1 MQHKWKVVEGG
12 AGAGAGGGGG
22 DQRRRCVTASLSM
35 LIAATLA
42 FLAYVAFFP
51 YDGAGGLYRWW
62 RCEGCGDAAGGV
74 AFDEA
79 AMAQGPTAGGA
90 RRRSPTTLSHI
101 VFGVGASARTWDKRR
116 GYAELW
122 WRPGEMRGH
131 VWLDEQPVG
140 PWPAATCPPY
150 RVSADASRFGDRA
163 SASRMA
169 RIVADSFLAVT
180 AEMANGT
187 TDSPEARWFVMG
199 DDDTVFF
206 PDNLVAVLNKYDHEE
221 MYYVGAPSES
231 VEQDVMHSYG
241 MAFGGGGFAVSY
253 PAAAEL
259 AKAIDGCLERY
270 RLFYGS
276 DQRVQAC
283 LSELGVPLTREP
295 GFHQVDV
302 RGDAYGMLAAHP
314 LAPLVSLHHLDHIEP
329 ISPGGQHG
337 SPLDAARRLVRA
349 SRLDQAR
356 SLQQAFCYQ
365 RGPRYTWSVS
375 VSWGY
380 TVQLYPWAVAPHE
393 LEVPLRTFKTWRSWA
408 DGPFVFNTRP
418 LSRDDACA
426 QRAVFFLSAA
436 RNDTSSRGRG
446 RSRATMTEYTRRVAK
461 PGAKECDRPSFLA
474 ASTVHTVRVFA
485 PKMSPN
491 EWTRAPRRHCCS
503 TKRTRFGTELE
514 VRIRYCG
521 RGELTTP

>member
-1 MQHKWKVVEGG
+1 MQNKWKVLEVGG
-12 AGAGAGGGGG
+12 GGGGGG
-22 DQRRRCVTASLSM
+22 DQRRRCVAASLSM

-51 YDGAGGLYRWW
+51 DDGAGGLYQWW
-62 RCEGCGDAAGGV
+62 RCQGCAGG
-74 AFDEA
+74 AGEFPFDEA
-79 AMAQGPTAGGA
+79 DVADGPTPGGA
-90 RRRSPTTLSHI
+90 GRAPTTLSHI
-101 VFGVGASARTWDKRR
+101 VFGIGASARTWDQRR
-116 GYAELW
+116 GYSELW
-122 WRPGEMRGH
+122 WRPGQMRGH

-150 RVSADASRFGDRA
+150 RVSADASRFGNRA

-169 RIVADSFLAVT
+169 RIVADSFLAIT
-180 AEMANGT
+180 AETANDT
-187 TDSPEARWFVMG
+187 TSGAGQDDEVRWFAMG

-206 PDNLVAVLNKYDHEE
+206 PDNLVAVLRKYDHEE

-259 AKAIDGCLERY
+259 AKAIDGCLDRY
-270 RLFYGS
+270 SQFYGS

-283 LSELGVPLTREP
+283 LSELGIPLTREP

-314 LAPLVSLHHLDHIEP
+314 VAPLVSLHHLDHIEP
-329 ISPGGQHG
+329 ISPGARTA
-337 SPLDAARRLVRA
+337 LDAVRPLVGA
-349 SRLDQAR
+349 SRLDPPR
-356 SLQQAFCYQ
+356 SLQQALCYQ
-365 RGPRYTWSVS
+365 RGPGYTWSVS
-375 VSWGY
+375 VAWGY

-418 LSRDDACA
+418 LSRDNACA
-426 QRAVFFLSAA
+426 QPAVFFLSRA
-436 RNDTSSRGRG
+436 RNVTSTGG
-446 RSRATMTEYTRRVAK
+446 GRATVTEYARRAEK
-461 PGAKECDRPSFLA
+461 PGAKECDRPSFRA

-491 EWTRAPRRHCCS
+491 AWKRAPRRQCCR
-503 TKRTRFGTELE
+503 TKRTRWGTVLD